1 VYDSVSNKVFFTDS
15 SGRIDYV
22 SDSGAAPSVIYGPI
36 LAPGNTAENPVTLD
50 STDQM
55 VYATFNSNGTNAIVV
70 QAPTTLASA
79 ASAPVGVANTTYTG
93 PYGPGFNNAWY
104 TGSGTPVM
112 YVAGTGSGM
121 LPTLYSI
128 GFNAAGVM
136 NSSAGKTTAALA
148 SGNAD
153 SSPVT
158 EFYNATLQK
167 DFLFVGVTNNCIAT
181 GGGGSAGCVLS
192 MDITNG
198 FPSVGAD
205 STALSAAGGTSGII
219 FDNDSTDD
227 QASSIYYATKT
238 GVTLVKATQSGL
250 N

>member
-1 VYDSVSNKVFFTDS
+1 VSNKVFFTDS

-22 SDSGAAPSVIYGPI
+22 TNSGASPSVIYGPI
-36 LAPGNTAENPVTLD
+36 LAPGNTAENPVMLD

-55 VYATFNSNGTNAIVV
+55 VYATFNSNGVNAIVV
-70 QAPTTLASA
+70 QATTNLASA
-79 ASAPVGVANTTYTG
+79 VSVAVGVANTTYTG
-93 PYGPGFNNAWY
+93 PYGPDFNNAWY
-104 TGSGTPVM
+104 TGSGTPLM
-112 YVAGTGSGM
+112 FVAGTGSGM

-136 NSSAGKTTAALA
+136 NSSAATTTAALA
-148 SGNAD
+148 TGNAD

-158 EFYNATLQK
+158 EFYNATIQK

-181 GGGGSAGCVLS
+181 GSGGNRGCVLS
-192 MDITNG
+192 LDVTNG
-198 FPSVGAD
+198 FPSVGVG
-205 STALSAAGGTSGII
+205 STALPATGGTSGII
-219 FDNDSTDD
+219 FDNDSSDD
-227 QASSIYYATKT
+227 EASSIYYATKT